1 MENSTKDRSD
11 MEKLLKISDD
21 TQLNHE
27 VSEEFSLPDYVP
39 EIRKLLVV
47 RVPCPKV
54 NIFRKH
60 QRLQCLKLLEQ

>member
-47 RVPCPKV
+47 RACALPESKYISQTSAPPM
-54 NIFRKH
+54 
-60 QRLQCLKLLEQ
+60 LEIA